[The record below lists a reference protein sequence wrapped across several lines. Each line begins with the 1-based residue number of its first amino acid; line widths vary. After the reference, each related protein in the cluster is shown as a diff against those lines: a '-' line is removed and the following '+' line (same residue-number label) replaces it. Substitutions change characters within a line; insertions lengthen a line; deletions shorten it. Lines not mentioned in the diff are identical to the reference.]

1 MKRLILILIAISIF
15 PVSIFGEAVSGKAY
29 KKRVE
34 LLLYLRAI
42 EPIVKNYKGEVPGG
56 QQGQDQANAG
66 GQQPTATNN
75 QNKTPE
81 PDGDRVKKYKELKRL
96 YQEGLQYFF
105 ENNHVNSYRR
115 FLEAQLGME
124 MLLEELSQYYVER
137 TDEILKAAIEKK
149 NPNNPEDRNLVD
161 IAIELSKNSFIV
173 KDMTANR
180 ESPLTRR
187 MYNPR
192 DFHYVTNK
200 YAIEKNMETGYK
212 FLGLAKEARNN
223 ALKIEKHLEKHQK
236 LQPSHRKHR
245 IEHYLAAIQ
254 LCRDARANAINIF
267 KMKYPY
273 DNYFLFKS
281 DAKTEAI
288 KDDEGVPGPSET
300 VSLSGVTYDFYQ
312 NPTLDFDNR
321 MSPVFDKR
329 IPDEYRRDAV
339 DVLEKIYDDEVKN
352 RIYLKWD
359 PEKRKQLMGDKK
371 PNQ

>member
-1 MKRLILILIAISIF
+1 MKRLILILIAISIL
-15 PVSIFGEAVSGKAY
+15 PVSVFGEAVSSKAY

-34 LLLYLRAI
+34 LLVYLRAI
-42 EPIVKNYKGEVPGG
+42 EPLVRNYKGEVPGG
-56 QQGQDQANAG
+56 QNQQGAG
-66 GQQPTATNN
+66 GQTAPANN
-75 QNKTPE
+75 QQGGAPE
-81 PDGDRVKKYKELKRL
+81 QDGDRVRKYKELKRL

-105 ENNHVNSYRR
+105 ENNHVNAYRR
-115 FLEAQLGME
+115 FLEAQLGTE

-149 NPNNPEDRNLVD
+149 NQNNPEDRNLVD
-161 IAIELSKNSFIV
+161 IAIEWSKNSFIV
-173 KDMTANR
+173 RDMTANR

-245 IEHYLAAIQ
+245 IEHYIAAIQ

-267 KMKYPY
+267 KLKYPY
-273 DNYFLFKS
+273 DNYYLFKS

-288 KDDEGVPGPSET
+288 KDDEGKAGSSEP
-300 VSLSGVTYDFYQ
+300 VVLNGVTYDFSQ
-312 NPTLDFDNR
+312 NPTLEYDHR
-321 MSPVFDKR
+321 MSPVFDRR

-352 RIYLKWD
+352 RIFLKWD
-359 PEKRKQLMGDKK
+359 PEKRKQLMGDKA
-371 PNQ
+371 PNNK